1 MDKDLLAAMVGFLL
15 FFGAMF
21 GLFAYGATLQHECRM
36 HALEKGL
43 PASEIL
49 AVCK

>member
-1 MDKDLLAAMVGFLL
+1 MDKDILVCIVGLVI
-15 FFGAMF
+15 FFGIMF
-21 GLFAYGATLQHECRM
+21 GIIAFEGTLRHDCRM

-49 AVCK
+49 AICK